1 MKQLVKR
8 AMSGDRDAFAA
19 LIELNTQSMYKVAR
33 GFLKNDEDIADAIGE
48 TILTCFEKLDTLK
61 EARYFKTWMIRI
73 LINKCNSILK
83 NNKRQCLLEEFPDI
97 ESNDSRIE
105 YMEFVELLDKLDE
118 KYRAIIILHYVEGFK
133 ISEISE
139 LLDINENTVKT
150 RLVRGR
156 KSLQKEYHG
165 EVMMVKEAKLYA
177 K

>member
-8 AMSGDRDAFAA
+8 AMSGDRDAFAT

-33 GFLKNDEDIADAIGE
+33 GFLRSDEDVADAIGE
-48 TILTCFEKLDTLK
+48 TILTCFEKLDTLR
-61 EARYFKTWMIRI
+61 EARYFKTWMIRV

-83 NNKRQCLLEEFPDI
+83 DNKRQCLLEEFPDI
-97 ESNDSRIE
+97 ESKDSNIE
-105 YMEFVELLDKLDE
+105 YMEFIELLDKLDE
-118 KYRAIIILHYVEGFK
+118 KYRAIIILYYVEGFK

-139 LLDINENTVKT
+139 LLDLNENTVKT

-156 KSLQKEYHG
+156 KSLQKEYQG
-165 EVMMVKEAKLYA
+165 EVITVKEAKLYA